1 MADSL
6 GSLFVDF
13 LKTLLKF
20 IITKIYFFFKKNKNI
35 EDDNGLNEIYY
46 DDGKGPIKSRFNM
59 RNPIGKKGWKHGLY
73 ESWYRNGQLQSVK
86 EYNMGDEIWS
96 KSEFW
101 DEYGND
107 ITERVK
113 KEKEEIRKRR
123 SSFHW
128 TDRLKATAKAER
140 RFRMT
145 DSEKKLDSLLETSSF
160 FKSDIFYIEGF
171 RIPDNFYEIKKRL
184 KSNVVP
190 PLISSGLNDDDIKKL
205 LILIFKE
212 NPSKQFK
219 YDNLERLYRKLQ
231 PDRDSNFNI
240 IVREILDSGILKSIK
255 GGKFQINISADDANK
270 SLKSIKGGELKSLVE
285 EHKNLTGDQKMLLVM
300 FKELKGID
308 YAGVRF
314 DAQGNTPEEFLASD
328 IDGSWYYS
336 QSQIVMI
343 FKAFSNETFNENL
356 QNLLNVNKIKL
367 EDETSMPGGIRVWN
381 GEGFQIEHPPQLNGA
396 NMIMITNTE
405 LKVKH
410 E

>member
-113 KEKEEIRKRR
+113 KEKEERRKRE
-123 SSFHW
+123 SSHW
-128 TDRLKATAKAER
+128 TSLKYYRK
-140 RFRMT
+140 
-145 DSEKKLDSLLETSSF
+145 SI
-160 FKSDIFYIEGF
+160 SDIFYIEGF
-171 RIPDNFYEIKKRL
+171 RIPDNFYEIQKKL

-219 YDNLERLYRKLQ
+219 YDNLVRLYRKLQ

-343 FKAFSNETFNENL
+343 FKAFSDETFNENL